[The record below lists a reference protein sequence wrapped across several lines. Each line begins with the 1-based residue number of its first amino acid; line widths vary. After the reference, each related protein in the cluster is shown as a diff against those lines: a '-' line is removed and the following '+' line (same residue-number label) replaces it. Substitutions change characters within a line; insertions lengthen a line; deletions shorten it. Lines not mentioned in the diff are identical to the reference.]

1 MPQYKSFV
9 PVKSLMA
16 TAPFLFILVGI
27 LCEYAMVTRQLSEKS
42 CALLAE
48 GTDVCRHSAA
58 HSSRTLKPMP
68 SIVLLWQGHCWIGK
82 NTNKEF
88 NRVYGTYNLTKQY
101 FNIPICFNEC
111 LWAIFS
117 FGIKF
122 WKFMVL
128 YLGCGCM
135 SFDFTTQMTLSHLV
149 SYPCPWIKTSKSVLK
164 CWERSVKRNSNRSF
178 IRVIKNSSFDQH
190 FLCICMV
197 KTFLK
202 IIWWR
207 FLVPCSELL
216 LVNSVYLSCKIRN
229 ISTLSMLLC
238 HSTDSLFSEKYLTYA
253 PAGVFSSL
261 IKVLSVSE
269 HNFLILKFRCFMLL
283 LLNFVTSKY
292 IFFRRII

>member
-1 MPQYKSFV
+1 MYYYGKV
-9 PVKSLMA
+9 IAEL
-16 TAPFLFILVGI
+16 
-27 LCEYAMVTRQLSEKS
+27 EK
-42 CALLAE
+42 
-48 GTDVCRHSAA
+48 
-58 HSSRTLKPMP
+58 
-68 SIVLLWQGHCWIGK
+68 
-82 NTNKEF
+82 TNKEF

-178 IRVIKNSSFDQH
+178 ITVIKNSYFDQH

-216 LVNSVYLSCKIRN
+216 LVNSVYLSCKYEIFQLYQCYYAIVQTVFFLRS
-229 ISTLSMLLC
+229 ISLMHWLVC
-238 HSTDSLFSEKYLTYA
+238 
-253 PAGVFSSL
+253 
-261 IKVLSVSE
+261 SV
-269 HNFLILKFRCFMLL
+269 H
-283 LLNFVTSKY
+283 
-292 IFFRRII
+292 

>member
-1 MPQYKSFV
+1 MYYYGKVIAESEKTQTRTSTVFMVLIIWPSSTLK
-9 PVKSLMA
+9 
-16 TAPFLFILVGI
+16 FLFVFG
-27 LCEYAMVTRQLSEKS
+27 
-42 CALLAE
+42 
-48 GTDVCRHSAA
+48 
-58 HSSRTLKPMP
+58 
-68 SIVLLWQGHCWIGK
+68 
-82 NTNKEF
+82 
-88 NRVYGTYNLTKQY
+88 
-101 FNIPICFNEC
+101 FNEC

-135 SFDFTTQMTLSHLV
+135 SFDFTTQMTLSHLL

-164 CWERSVKRNSNRSF
+164 CWERSVKRNSNRNF

-216 LVNSVYLSCKIRN
+216 LVNCVYLSCKIRN

-238 HSTDSLFSEKYLTYA
+238 HSTNSFFLRSISLMHRL
-253 PAGVFSSL
+253 VC
-261 IKVLSVSE
+261 SV
-269 HNFLILKFRCFMLL
+269 H
-283 LLNFVTSKY
+283 
-292 IFFRRII
+292 